1 MEGEDGD
8 ASASAPAPT
17 DLSTIVEEWKSKF
30 AGMETQMERLRET
43 AAAATAGASARPRK
57 ETPKAVLEK
66 PAKFTGEKGKTA
78 PVLHTW
84 LFMVRQYLEACEVP
98 PAQSVVHAAAL
109 LDKGAQLWYE
119 QLVRHVHRLGSE
131 GLPDWDIFCKEMKTR
146 WEPINSNLAAR
157 EDLSELRQ
165 RVLVAAYCDLFSQMY
180 LRVDST
186 TDPEAISLFSRDLK
200 EKVRVEV
207 GMKTPTTLMEA
218 MEIAERYDSL
228 TWSVTSSRDY
238 MHRRNGFHH
247 SSGRYDQAVPKEI
260 GVANV
265 NRRPQRNPPRGP
277 AIGNR
282 TPLVCYNCGEPG
294 HISRE
299 CRAPRRQNYRMPS
312 TQQQGRHP
320 PGNGRA
326 GRR

>member
-1 MEGEDGD
+1 M
-8 ASASAPAPT
+8 
-17 DLSTIVEEWKSKF
+17 
-30 AGMETQMERLRET
+30 
-43 AAAATAGASARPRK
+43 
-57 ETPKAVLEK
+57 
-66 PAKFTGEKGKTA
+66 
-78 PVLHTW
+78 
-84 LFMVRQYLEACEVP
+84 P

-294 HISRE
+294 STTYSPPAASACLECPTSPAGKAPEACQGWSAPALFRINQMETWDSRHGL
-299 CRAPRRQNYRMPS
+299 RYTS
-312 TQQQGRHP
+312 THDRLLGVLNTH
-320 PGNGRA
+320 GNERLQT
-326 GRR
+326 